1 MTRVRLLRPHI
12 VNGTTYPPGKVLDLP
27 ADVVEDLTEAKVAEG
42 LSAPQAKP
50 AVAKPQRPK
59 PTE

>member
-1 MTRVRLLRPHI
+1 MIRVRLLRAHI
-12 VNGTTYPPGKVLDLP
+12 VNGTTYPPGKVLELP
-27 ADVVEDLTEAKVAEG
+27 ADVVEDLIEAKVIERV
-42 LSAPQAKP
+42 PV